1 MPSVTRRLAAGAK
14 RRSAIDTQILET
26 TERLLA
32 DGASFTEL
40 SMQRLAAEAGV
51 ARSTFYLHFRDKTEL
66 LLRLIENLADGAFD
80 LIASAP
86 PVDGRDGFVE
96 AMVRDVAYYRERR
109 HLLAA
114 VLEVT
119 AYDATAREV
128 WNGKLQRFID
138 QGEQWLRVEQQA
150 GRTAPDMDVA
160 TAARVFVWGG
170 FQALANQV
178 LTGDPEQDEIVA
190 REIALL
196 EWYGAFRRPAG
207 TTAATAATAT
217 GTTSA

>member
-1 MPSVTRRLAAGAK
+1 MPSVTRQLAAGAK
-14 RRSAIDTQILET
+14 RRADIDAKILAT

-32 DGASFTEL
+32 EGASFTEL
-40 SMQRLAAEAGV
+40 SMQRLAAESGV
-51 ARSTFYLHFRDKTEL
+51 ARSTFYLHFRDKTAL
-66 LLRLIENLADGAFD
+66 LLRLIEKLADGAFD
-80 LIASAP
+80 LIAAAP
-86 PVDGRDGFVE
+86 PVEGREGFIE

-119 AYDATAREV
+119 AYDPTAREV

-138 QGEQWLRVEQQA
+138 QGDQWLRTEQQA
-150 GRTAPDMDVA
+150 GRTAPGMDAA

-178 LTGDPEQDEIVA
+178 LTGAPEQDETVA

-196 EWYGAFRRPAG
+196 EWYGAFRRPME
-207 TTAATAATAT
+207 T
-217 GTTSA
+217 

>member
-14 RRSAIDTQILET
+14 RRSDIDAKILTT

-51 ARSTFYLHFRDKTEL
+51 ARSTFYLHFRDKTAL

-80 LIASAP
+80 LIAAAP
-86 PVDGRDGFVE
+86 PVEGLEGFIE
-96 AMVRDVAYYRERR
+96 AMVRDVAYYRQRR

-119 AYDATAREV
+119 AYDPVAREV
-128 WNGKLQRFID
+128 WNSKLQRFID
-138 QGEQWLRVEQQA
+138 LGDQWLRVEQQA
-150 GRTAPDMDVA
+150 GRTAPDMDAA

-178 LTGDPEQDEIVA
+178 LTGAPEQDETVA
-190 REIALL
+190 KEIALL
-196 EWYGAFRRPAG
+196 EWYGAFRRPG
-207 TTAATAATAT
+207 KT
-217 GTTSA
+217 G

>member
-1 MPSVTRRLAAGAK
+1 MPSVTRRLAAGAQ
-14 RRSAIDTQILET
+14 RRADIDAKILET

-40 SMQRLAAEAGV
+40 SMQRLATEAGV
-51 ARSTFYLHFRDKTEL
+51 ARSTFYLHFRDKTAL
-66 LLRLIENLADGAFD
+66 LLRLIENLTDGAFD
-80 LIASAP
+80 LVAAAP

-96 AMVRDVAYYRERR
+96 AMVRDIAYYRQRR

-128 WNGKLQRFID
+128 WSGKLQRFVD
-138 QGEQWLRVEQQA
+138 LGEQWLRVEQQA
-150 GRTAPDMDVA
+150 GRTARDMDVA
-160 TAARVFVWGG
+160 TAARVIVWGG

-178 LTGDPEQDEIVA
+178 LTGAPDQDETVA

-196 EWYGAFRRPAG
+196 EWYGVFRRPAED
-207 TTAATAATAT
+207 
-217 GTTSA
+217 